1 MSPDQ
6 PKYYKDKLK
15 LFEPNIIEVNI
26 INKIDHILEILEIPK
41 IKHNDTLPHSRGK
54 PRGGEW
60 GPGGRDCCSYWFSL
74 FRTKLMGSYQV
85 I

>member
-26 INKIDHILEILEIPK
+26 SKKIDYILELLEIPK
-41 IKHNDTLPHSRGK
+41 IKHNYTLPQNRGK
-54 PRGGEW
+54 PEGGKW
-60 GPGGRDCCSYWFSL
+60 GPRGRDCFSYWFSL
-74 FRTKLMGSYQV
+74 LEQN
-85 I
+85 